1 MKFRTNPLIPTNI
14 LLSFKI
20 LLKGVIMNIKFNF
33 NPAELE
39 KKIRK
44 EATNQLKKKTFNVSC
59 PKCSTNVSAIVGKNT
74 CPNCGSE
81 IDFKLNGNL

>member
-1 MKFRTNPLIPTNI
+1 M
-14 LLSFKI
+14 S
-20 LLKGVIMNIKFNF
+20 IKFNF
-33 NPAELE
+33 DPAELE

-44 EATNQLKKKTFNVSC
+44 EATNQLKKKAFNVYC
-59 PKCSTNVSAIVGKNT
+59 PKCSKNVSAIIGKNI